1 MHPSPTFHWQDQAAM
16 AAFATSVGF
25 GMLFL
30 HTPNGPRVAHIPF
43 VLTGDGMSKNRAV
56 QFHLAKGNAIA
67 AHLAGSDGLLVVNGP
82 DAYVSADDY
91 NLPDQVPTWNYIAVE
106 MEGPVR
112 RMERE
117 VLVAFMD
124 DLSAQEEAQLA
135 PKTPWTRAKM
145 DPKRFDA
152 MMGGIIG
159 FEMEICAFRG
169 TAKLGQNKPEAA
181 RMAVADALDARGR
194 RAMAHVMRGASDFQT
209 AAKD

>member
-1 MHPSPTFHWQDQAAM
+1 M
-16 AAFATSVGF
+16 AAFAASIGF
-25 GMLFL
+25 GMLFH

-43 VLTGDGMSKNRAV
+43 VLTGDGAV

-91 NLPDQVPTWNYIAVE
+91 NLPDQVPTWNYLAVE

-117 VLVAFMD
+117 GLVAFMD

-135 PKTPWTRAKM
+135 PKEPWTRAKM

-152 MMGGIIG
+152 MMGGIVG
-159 FEMEICAFRG
+159 FEMEIRALRG

-181 RMAVADALDARGR
+181 RNAVADALDNRGR
-194 RAMAHVMRGASDFQT
+194 RAMAHMMRNASDFQT

>member
-1 MHPSPTFHWQDQAAM
+1 M
-16 AAFATSVGF
+16 AAFAASIGF
-25 GMLFL
+25 GMLFH

-43 VLTGDGMSKNRAV
+43 MLTGGPKSENWAV

-91 NLPDQVPTWNYIAVE
+91 NLHDQVPTWNYLAIE

-112 RMERE
+112 RMEHE
-117 VLVAFMD
+117 GLVALMD

-135 PKTPWTRAKM
+135 PKEPWTRAKM

-152 MMGGIIG
+152 MMGGIVG
-159 FEMEICAFRG
+159 FEMEIRALRG

-181 RMAVADALDARGR
+181 RMAVADALDNRGR
-194 RAMAHVMRGASDFQT
+194 RAMAHMMRNASDFQT